1 MTDPAAAR
9 GSPAPLTA
17 VVRQRWQPVQRSS
30 GPVASA
36 AVLSEEE
43 VAAAAVVHVLI
54 EASGPA
60 PHSAAAAAE
69 VHPAATSA
77 ASVAEAATVAVLVL
91 HAADAGPPTDH
102 AQMLKHWATPMCL
115 AHWTTQQPS
124 HPGEA
129 S

>member
-43 VAAAAVVHVLI
+43 AAAAAVVHILT

-60 PHSAAAAAE
+60 PHSADAAAE
-69 VHPAATSA
+69 VHPA
-77 ASVAEAATVAVLVL
+77 ASVAEAATVAVLVF